1 MEKEKK
7 SVVSPPEIPEITEII
22 DIFQAAKTEVE
33 LEELFR
39 DVTNKYNRYLAWA
52 TTQNAKAE
60 MLNEIEEEIYRT
72 ASHWKGDGPKRGV
85 DLVNNIELLPT
96 ANRMLMQSQLLLV
109 QGAMASFDKYC
120 YPVYAKMKSWLHGK
134 EEADK
139 KYLESRVRSAEK
151 DNAAYKANFP
161 DFNPVRWNYE
171 EEHGMHAKPQ
181 TLEAAAEGEQGEEP
195 DPRMN

>member
-7 SVVSPPEIPEITEII
+7 SVVSRPEVPRADDTVAA
-22 DIFQAAKTEVE
+22 FQAAKTEVE

-60 MLNEIEEEIYRT
+60 MLNDIEEEIYRVT
-72 ASHWKGDGPKRGV
+72 SRWKGDGPKKGV
-85 DLVNNIELLPT
+85 DLVNRIEIIPAASRMAMQMEM
-96 ANRMLMQSQLLLV
+96 ANV
-109 QGAMASFDKYC
+109 QATMALFDKYC
-120 YPVYAKMKSWLHGK
+120 YPVYVKMKSWLHGK

-139 KYLESRVRSAEK
+139 KYLESRVRSLEK

-161 DFNPVRWNYE
+161 DFDPDIWNYE

-181 TLEAAAEGEQGEEP
+181 TPEAAAEGEQGEEP